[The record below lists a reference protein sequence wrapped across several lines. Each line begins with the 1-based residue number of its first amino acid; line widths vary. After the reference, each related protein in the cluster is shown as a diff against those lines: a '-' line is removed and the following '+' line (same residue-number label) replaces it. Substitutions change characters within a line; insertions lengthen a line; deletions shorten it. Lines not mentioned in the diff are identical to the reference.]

1 MLLRDRG
8 GIFWLDTV
16 DGLGRD
22 SDPKWLTAAEGVV
35 LLPTNEKARRELGW
49 KPKCP
54 TASSVIAKY
63 VESHPGR
70 LDRRLDVFFRL
81 VELAGSRGRV
91 PEEGKR
97 LNARIHLQLTGAGG
111 GDFALLL
118 DEGRLRIAR
127 QATGEAAAF
136 ECVVGPRRKR
146 CARHE
151 ADQPWSGPAPSPRL
165 RWSAEALCEGGSRTL
180 TTSRQSFALSVTGFF
195 QPGRPQ

>member
-1 MLLRDRG
+1 GKL
-8 GIFWLDTV
+8 
-16 DGLGRD
+16 GLGRD

-63 VESHPGR
+63 VENHPGK

-97 LNARIHLQLTGAGG
+97 LNARIHLQLTGTGG

-127 QATGEAAAF
+127 QAPRPPSAVITMRARTMLELLAGQTDVTTAQLTG
-136 ECVVGPRRKR
+136 R
-146 CARHE
+146 
-151 ADQPWSGPAPSPRL
+151 
-165 RWSAEALCEGGSRTL
+165 
-180 TTSRQSFALSVTGFF
+180 
-195 QPGRPQ
+195 